1 MTLQFYYSRIEQGLK
16 FENMFTIVCDYL
28 RFSRKSTITTKNAV
42 DFRREIGEI
51 LDDSITLST
60 IHGSFNSDLQ
70 KQVIEYGT

>member
-1 MTLQFYYSRIEQGLK
+1 
-16 FENMFTIVCDYL
+16 MFTIVCDYL
-28 RFSRKSTITTKNAV
+28 RFSRKLTITTKNVV